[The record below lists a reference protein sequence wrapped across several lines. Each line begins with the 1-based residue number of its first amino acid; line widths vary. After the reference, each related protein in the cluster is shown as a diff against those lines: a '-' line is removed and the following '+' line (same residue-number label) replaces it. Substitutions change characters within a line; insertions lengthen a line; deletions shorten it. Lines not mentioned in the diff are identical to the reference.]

1 MTLFDLA
8 LKNMRRNMKSYALY
22 FGAVLFSI
30 VIYFTFVTLKYSDDI
45 SALAD
50 SSMKVQ
56 GIMSASSVVLLIF
69 VALFI
74 IYANSFFIKK
84 RKKEVGLYSLL
95 GVRKK
100 QIGFLLFFENIVL
113 GILSL
118 VIGIVLGFLLSK
130 GLLTILVRLMGL
142 DAVASFTL
150 SGAAVL
156 NTTIV
161 FMVVF
166 LFTSLQGYRVIYQFK
181 LIELFHA
188 EKKGENLPRAKWV
201 ATVAGIAFLAFGYW
215 LALQDL
221 MTSKM
226 WAMLGISTPIII
238 VLSTVAG
245 TYLLFHSALVFVLTK
260 LKNNERWAWRGL
272 NLLSV
277 SQILYRIRANS
288 KTLTTIAVLS
298 ATTITA
304 GGAVYGMYYNAGTQ
318 THHYLPNTFMWKG
331 EAADIPS
338 QDILYNETIYAKQ
351 TELNSDE
358 RIYNYTFIDNDT
370 YNKLAK
376 LQQREQ
382 LAVQS
387 GEAIM
392 LDSYYDERFSTD
404 YTGQQFTVGDVTIK
418 VKDFRVES
426 VLNANVIAQVI
437 VVSTEDY
444 QALDIEANAY
454 QVVAMDNDK
463 KQIAAS
469 NKLQQQLGDE
479 TYLSSFPATY
489 KASIESLG
497 SLLFVGSFLGLVFLV
512 ATGSIIYFKIMTE
525 AEEDRGKYE
534 ILHKIGVGHKEMKK
548 TVRVQIGFIF
558 TAPLIMGI
566 MHSAFALSAF
576 SGLMSANIAVPV
588 IIWMAVYVGIYAVIG
603 CLAHTQF
610 SHNLQWGHRK

>member
-8 LKNMRRNMKSYALY
+8 LKNMRRNMRSYALY
-22 FGAVLFSI
+22 FGSVLFSI

-69 VALFI
+69 VAMFI

-118 VIGIVLGFLLSK
+118 AIGIMLGFLLSK

-150 SGAAVL
+150 SSEAML
-156 NTTIV
+156 NTTVV
-161 FMVVF
+161 FMIVF

-181 LIELFHA
+181 LIELFYA
-188 EKKGENLPRAKWV
+188 DKKGESLPRAKWL
-201 ATVAGIAFLAFGYW
+201 ATIAGITLLIFGYW

-226 WAMLGISTPIII
+226 WAMLGIATPIVII
-238 VLSTVAG
+238 IATVAG
-245 TYLLFHSALVFVLTK
+245 TYLLFHSVLVFVLTK

-277 SQILYRIRANS
+277 SQLLYRIRGNA

-304 GGAVYGMYYNAGTQ
+304 GGAVYGLYYNTGEQTQ
-318 THHYLPNTFMWKG
+318 HYLPNTFMWEG
-331 EAADIPS
+331 EAARISS
-338 QDILYNETIYAKQ
+338 QDVVYDETINAKQ
-351 TELNSDE
+351 SELDIAGVTY
-358 RIYNYTFIDNDT
+358 RYTFIDNDT

-376 LQQREQ
+376 LQKREQ
-382 LAVQS
+382 LTVHN

-392 LDSYYDERFSTD
+392 LDPYYDERFSTNF
-404 YTGQQFTVGDVTIK
+404 TGQQLTIGKVAVK
-418 VKDFRVES
+418 VKSFRTES
-426 VLNANVIAQVI
+426 ILNADIVAQVI
-437 VVSTEDY
+437 VVSARDY
-444 QALDIEANAY
+444 QALEVNDSAY
-454 QVVAMDNDK
+454 QLIGMSDEK
-463 KQIAAS
+463 KQVVTS
-469 NKLQQQLGDE
+469 NDLQQQLGDS
-479 TYLSSFPATY
+479 YLSSFPASY
-489 KASIESLG
+489 KASMESLG

-534 ILHKIGVGHKEMKK
+534 ILHKIGVGHKEMSK
-548 TVRVQIGFIF
+548 TIRMQIGFIF
-558 TAPLIMGI
+558 AAPLVMGI
-566 MHSAFALSAF
+566 LHSAFALSAF
-576 SGLMSANIAVPV
+576 SGLMGANIIVPV
-588 IIWMAVYVGIYAVIG
+588 IIWMGVYVGIYAVIG
-603 CLAHTQF
+603 CQAHNQF
-610 SHNLQWGHRK
+610 SHNLQWRQIK

>member
-161 FMVVF
+161 FMIVF

-181 LIELFHA
+181 LIDLFHA

-201 ATVAGIAFLAFGYW
+201 ATVAGIAFLVFGYW

-238 VLSTVAG
+238 ILSTVVG

-358 RIYNYTFIDNDT
+358 RIYNYTFIDSDT
-370 YNKLAK
+370 YNMLAK

-387 GEAIM
+387 GEATM
-392 LDSYYDERFSTD
+392 LDPYYDERFSTD

-454 QVVAMDNDK
+454 QVVAVDNDK

-469 NKLQQQLGDE
+469 KKLQQQLGD

-548 TVRVQIGFIF
+548 TVRLQIGFIF

>member
-22 FGAVLFSI
+22 FGSVLFSI

-74 IYANSFFIKK
+74 VYANSFFIKK

-118 VIGIVLGFLLSK
+118 AMGIVLGFLLSK

-150 SGAAVL
+150 SGEAVM

-161 FMVVF
+161 FMIVF

-188 EKKGENLPRAKWV
+188 DKKGENLPRAKWL
-201 ATVAGIAFLAFGYW
+201 ATIAGIALLIFGYW

-226 WAMLGISTPIII
+226 WAMLGISTPIVII
-238 VLSTVAG
+238 IATVTG
-245 TYLLFHSALVFVLTK
+245 TYLLFHSVLVFVLTK

-277 SQILYRIRANS
+277 SQILYRIRGNA

-304 GGAVYGMYYNAGTQ
+304 GGAVYGLYYNAGAQ

-331 EAADIPS
+331 EPATIPS
-338 QDILYNETIYAKQ
+338 QDVLYNETIHVKQ
-351 TELNSDE
+351 AELDIDG
-358 RIYNYTFIDNDT
+358 RIYSYTFIDNDT
-370 YNKLAK
+370 YNKLAE
-376 LQQREQ
+376 LQKREQ
-382 LAVQS
+382 LTVQNS
-387 GEAIM
+387 EAIM
-392 LDSYYDERFSTD
+392 LDPYYDERFSLD
-404 YTGQQFTVGDVTIK
+404 YTGQQLSISNTVLN
-418 VKDFRVES
+418 VKDFQAES
-426 VLNANVIAQVI
+426 IFNADIVGQVI
-437 VVSTEDY
+437 IVSEADY
-444 QALDIEANAY
+444 QALEAEASVY
-454 QVVAMDNDK
+454 QLVGMDNDK
-463 KQIAAS
+463 KQVAVS
-469 NKLQQQLGDE
+469 DRLQQELGD
-479 TYLSSFPATY
+479 THLSSFPASY
-489 KASIESLG
+489 KSSLEGLG

-534 ILHKIGVGHKEMKK
+534 ILHKIGVGQKEMKK
-548 TVRVQIGFIF
+548 TVRLQIGFIF
-558 TAPLIMGI
+558 AAPLVMGI

-576 SGLMSANIAVPV
+576 SGLIGANIIVPV
-588 IIWMAVYVGIYAVIG
+588 IIWMGVYVGVYAIIG
-603 CLAHTQF
+603 CLALKQF
-610 SHNLQWGHRK
+610 SHNLQWRHTK

>member
-8 LKNMRRNMKSYALY
+8 LKNMRRNMRSYALY
-22 FGAVLFSI
+22 FGSVLFSI

-50 SSMKVQ
+50 SSLKVQ

-69 VALFI
+69 VAMFI

-84 RKKEVGLYSLL
+84 RKKEIGLYSLL

-118 VIGIVLGFLLSK
+118 AIGIMLGFLLSK

-150 SGAAVL
+150 SSEAML
-156 NTTIV
+156 NTTVV
-161 FMVVF
+161 FMIVF
-166 LFTSLQGYRVIYQFK
+166 LFISLQGYRVIYQFK
-181 LIELFHA
+181 LIELFYA
-188 EKKGENLPRAKWV
+188 DKKGESLPRAKWL
-201 ATVAGIAFLAFGYW
+201 ATIAGITLLIFGYW

-226 WAMLGISTPIII
+226 WAMLGIATPIVII
-238 VLSTVAG
+238 IATVAG
-245 TYLLFHSALVFVLTK
+245 TYLLFHSVLVFVLTK

-277 SQILYRIRANS
+277 SQLLYRIRGNA

-304 GGAVYGMYYNAGTQ
+304 GGAVYGLYYNTGEQTQ
-318 THHYLPNTFMWKG
+318 HYLPNTFMWEG
-331 EAADIPS
+331 EAARISS
-338 QDILYNETIYAKQ
+338 QDVVYDETINAKQ
-351 TELNSDE
+351 SELDIAGVTY
-358 RIYNYTFIDNDT
+358 RYTFIDNDT

-376 LQQREQ
+376 LQKREQ
-382 LAVQS
+382 LTVHN

-392 LDSYYDERFSTD
+392 LDPYYDERFSTNF
-404 YTGQQFTVGDVTIK
+404 TGQQLTIGKVAVK
-418 VKDFRVES
+418 VKSFRTES
-426 VLNANVIAQVI
+426 ILNADIVAQVI
-437 VVSTEDY
+437 VVSARDY
-444 QALDIEANAY
+444 QALEVNDSVYQLIGMSDEKK
-454 QVVAMDNDK
+454 QVVTSND
-463 KQIAAS
+463 
-469 NKLQQQLGDE
+469 LQQQLGDS
-479 TYLSSFPATY
+479 YLSSFPASY
-489 KASIESLG
+489 KASMESLG

-534 ILHKIGVGHKEMKK
+534 ILHKIGVGHKEMSK
-548 TVRVQIGFIF
+548 TIRMQIGFIF
-558 TAPLIMGI
+558 AAPLIMGI
-566 MHSAFALSAF
+566 LHSAFALSAF
-576 SGLMSANIAVPV
+576 SGLMGANIIVPV
-588 IIWMAVYVGIYAVIG
+588 IIWIGVYVGIYAVIG
-603 CLAHTQF
+603 CQAHKQF
-610 SHNLQWGHRK
+610 SHNLQWRQIK

>member
-8 LKNMRRNMKSYALY
+8 LKNMRRNMRSYALY
-22 FGAVLFSI
+22 FGSVLFSI

-50 SSMKVQ
+50 SSLKVQ

-69 VALFI
+69 VAMFI

-118 VIGIVLGFLLSK
+118 AIGIMLGFLLSK

-150 SGAAVL
+150 SSEAVL
-156 NTTIV
+156 NTTVV
-161 FMVVF
+161 FMIVF

-181 LIELFHA
+181 LIELFYA
-188 EKKGENLPRAKWV
+188 DKKGESLPRAKWL
-201 ATVAGIAFLAFGYW
+201 ATIAGITLLIFGYW

-226 WAMLGISTPIII
+226 WAMLGIATPIVII
-238 VLSTVAG
+238 IATVAG
-245 TYLLFHSALVFVLTK
+245 TYLLFHSVLVFVLTK

-277 SQILYRIRANS
+277 SQLLYRIRGNA

-304 GGAVYGMYYNAGTQ
+304 GGAVYGLYYNTGEQTQ
-318 THHYLPNTFMWKG
+318 HYLPNTFMWEG
-331 EAADIPS
+331 EAARISS
-338 QDILYNETIYAKQ
+338 QDVVYDETINAKQ
-351 TELNSDE
+351 SELDVAGVTY
-358 RIYNYTFIDNDT
+358 RYTFIDNDT

-376 LQQREQ
+376 LQKREQ
-382 LAVQS
+382 LTVHN

-392 LDSYYDERFSTD
+392 LDPYYDERFSTNF
-404 YTGQQFTVGDVTIK
+404 TGQQLTIGKVAVK
-418 VKDFRVES
+418 VKSFRTES
-426 VLNANVIAQVI
+426 ILNADIVAQVI
-437 VVSTEDY
+437 VVSARDY
-444 QALDIEANAY
+444 QALEVNDSAY
-454 QVVAMDNDK
+454 QLIGMSDEK
-463 KQIAAS
+463 KQVVTS
-469 NKLQQQLGDE
+469 NDLQQQLGDS
-479 TYLSSFPATY
+479 YLSSFPASY
-489 KASIESLG
+489 KASMESLG

-534 ILHKIGVGHKEMKK
+534 ILHKIGVGHKEMSK
-548 TVRVQIGFIF
+548 TIRMQIGFIF
-558 TAPLIMGI
+558 AAPLVMGI
-566 MHSAFALSAF
+566 LHSAFALSAF
-576 SGLMSANIAVPV
+576 SGLMGANIIVPV
-588 IIWMAVYVGIYAVIG
+588 IIWMGVYVGIYAVIG
-603 CLAHTQF
+603 CQAHKQF
-610 SHNLQWGHRK
+610 SHNLQWRQIK

>member
-22 FGAVLFSI
+22 FGSVLFSI

-69 VALFI
+69 VAMFI

-100 QIGFLLFFENIVL
+100 QIGLLLFFENIVL

-150 SGAAVL
+150 SSEAVI

-161 FMVVF
+161 FMIVF

-181 LIELFHA
+181 LIELFQA
-188 EKKGENLPRAKWV
+188 DKKGENLPRAKWFATIAGV
-201 ATVAGIAFLAFGYW
+201 ASLTFGYW
-215 LALQDL
+215 LASQDL
-221 MTSKM
+221 MTSVM
-226 WAMLGISTPIII
+226 WKILGISTPIVII
-238 VLSTVAG
+238 IATVAG
-245 TYLLFHSALVFVLTK
+245 TYLLFHSVLVFVLTK

-272 NLLSV
+272 NLLGV
-277 SQILYRIRANS
+277 SQILYRIRGNA

-298 ATTITA
+298 ATTITS
-304 GGAVYGMYYNAGTQ
+304 GGAVYGLYYNAGEQ
-318 THHYLPNTFMWKG
+318 THHYLPNTFMWEGK
-331 EAADIPS
+331 EVNLTSKDV
-338 QDILYNETIYAKQ
+338 LYNETVHAKQ
-351 TELNSDE
+351 AELE
-358 RIYNYTFIDNDT
+358 LAGTTYRYTFVDVDT
-370 YNKLAK
+370 YNKLAQ
-376 LQQREQ
+376 LQEREQ
-382 LAVQS
+382 LAVQN

-392 LDSYYDERFSTD
+392 LDPYYDERFSINH
-404 YTGQQFTVGDVTIK
+404 TGQKLAVGDVAVK
-418 VKDFRVES
+418 VKNLHAES
-426 VLNANVIAQVI
+426 IFNADVIGQTII
-437 VVSTEDY
+437 VSASDY
-444 QALDIEANAY
+444 QALAAEHNTY
-454 QVVAMDNDK
+454 QLVGMDNDK
-463 KQIAAS
+463 KQVAS
-469 NKLQQQLGDE
+469 SDKLQQQLGDV
-479 TYLSSFPATY
+479 YLSSFPASY
-489 KASIESLG
+489 KSSIEGLG

-534 ILHKIGVGHKEMKK
+534 ILHKVGVGHKEMKK
-548 TVRVQIGFIF
+548 TIRMQIGFIF
-558 TAPLIMGI
+558 AAPLVMGI
-566 MHSAFALSAF
+566 LHSAFALSAF
-576 SGLMSANIAVPV
+576 SGLIGANILVPV
-588 IIWMAVYVGIYAVIG
+588 IIWMVVYMAIYAVIG
-603 CLAHTQF
+603 YLAHKQF
-610 SHNLQWGHRK
+610 SHTLQWRAIK